1 MVVEDLLKQSN
12 KLPNVPDV
20 VKELIQQLNNPNA
33 DYQAIAEKVAKDQ
46 TLSLKILRLVNS
58 AHFGLRRKISSINEA
73 VIMLGMARL
82 KTLVIA
88 SGVVGSVKSAEGLN
102 LYQFW
107 SHAFGVATQARW
119 LAEQTATINPDT
131 AFTTGL
137 IHNAGQLLLHTAQP
151 ALAIQIQQ
159 QCDQQV
165 AGRTEAEQSLLGFT
179 SPEAGEALLKH
190 WQFPAEISA
199 AVRQH
204 RHPDQFQPAS
214 PLACCIHLAELIHG
228 AATAGAE
235 VSALAEQLP
244 KAQFAIAGIPLTM
257 LDRLP
262 EALAL
267 ESGLE
272 GLIGEAA

>member
-33 DYQAIAEKVAKDQ
+33 DYHAIAEKVAKDQ

-73 VIMLGMARL
+73 VVMLGMARL

-102 LYQFW
+102 LHRFW

-119 LAEQTATINPDT
+119 LAAHTTTIDPDT

-137 IHNAGQLLLHTAQP
+137 IHNVGRLLLHTAQP
-151 ALAIQIQQ
+151 TLAVQIQHACEQ
-159 QCDQQV
+159 QSES
-165 AGRTEAEQSLLGFT
+165 RTEAELRILGFT

-190 WQFPAEISA
+190 WQFPKAMA
-199 AVRQH
+199 DAVRQH
-204 RHPDQFQPAS
+204 RSPDQFQPAS
-214 PLACCIHLAELIHG
+214 PLACCIHLAELLHC
-228 AATAGAE
+228 AAGEHADAK
-235 VSALAEQLP
+235 VVAEQLP
-244 KAQFAIAGIPLTM
+244 RKLFAIAGIPLSM
-257 LDRLP
+257 LDALP

-272 GLIGEAA
+272 GLLGQAA